1 MPRGTGWPGAVSKGK
16 AGAYNPGR
24 AIALVPLP
32 PDEMNASHA
41 PDAVAP
47 GSLRAWAVAARP
59 KTLWIAAI
67 PVAVATGLAHL
78 HGATILGWVTALAL
92 AGSLL
97 VQVLSNLQND
107 VGYTARGL
115 ETGARVGLPRATARG
130 WLTPQA
136 VRRAIVLGVVLS
148 ALICVPLVL
157 HRGWVPAAIGL
168 ASTAGALAY
177 MGGPR
182 PIAYTPFGE
191 ATVFVF
197 FGLVAVL
204 GTYYLHVGAVVPDA
218 WLAGGAVGAHAAAV
232 LAVNNHRDYEHDA
245 RTGRRTFAATFGPG
259 ASSALYAAATWLPF
273 VIVAAMA
280 AGRASPGLAAP
291 LVLVPW
297 AARLHRDFGRATGI
311 AFNEILFRTV
321 KLELAFG
328 LAFTVGAVGQR
339 FFAGG

>member
-1 MPRGTGWPGAVSKGK
+1 
-16 AGAYNPGR
+16 
-24 AIALVPLP
+24 
-32 PDEMNASHA
+32 
-41 PDAVAP
+41 
-47 GSLRAWAVAARP
+47 VAARP

-67 PVAVATGLAHL
+67 PVAVATGLAYL
-78 HGATILGWVTALAL
+78 DGAPILGWVTALAL
-92 AGSLL
+92 AGSLV

-115 ETGARVGLPRATARG
+115 ETGGRVGLPRATAKG

-148 ALICVPLVL
+148 AIICVPLVL

-168 ASTAGALAY
+168 VSTAGALAY

-191 ATVFVF
+191 ATVFAF

-204 GTYYLHVGAVVPDA
+204 GTYYLHAGTVVPGA
-218 WLAGGAVGAHAAAV
+218 WLAGAAVGSHAAAV
-232 LAVNNHRDYEHDA
+232 LAVNNHRDHEHDA
-245 RTGRRTFAATFGPG
+245 RTGRRTFAAMFGPR
-259 ASSALYAAATWLPF
+259 ASSVLFAAAIWLPF
-273 VIVAAMA
+273 GIVAAMA
-280 AGRASPGLAAP
+280 AMRASPGLAAP
-291 LVLVPW
+291 LALVPW
-297 AARLHRDFGRATGI
+297 AARLQRDFGRASGP

-328 LAFTVGAVGQR
+328 LAFTAGAVAQR
-339 FFAGG
+339 MILGG

>member
-1 MPRGTGWPGAVSKGK
+1 MPASP
-16 AGAYNPGR
+16 
-24 AIALVPLP
+24 LVAEDRVL
-32 PDEMNASHA
+32 
-41 PDAVAP
+41 P

-67 PVAVATGLAHL
+67 PVAVATGLAYL

-107 VGYTARGL
+107 VGYVARGL
-115 ETGARVGLPRATARG
+115 ETGGRVGLPRATARG

-136 VRRAIVLGVVLS
+136 VRRAIVAGVAVS
-148 ALICVPLVL
+148 ALICVPLVA
-157 HRGWVPAAIGL
+157 HAGWIPAAIGV

-177 MGGPR
+177 MGGPK
-182 PIAYTPFGE
+182 PIAYTPLGE

-204 GTYYLHVGAVVPDA
+204 GTYFLHTFSTSPDA
-218 WLAGGAVGAHAAAV
+218 WLAGAAVGAHAAAV
-232 LAVNNHRDYEHDA
+232 LAVNNHRDHAHDA

-259 ASSALYAAATWLPF
+259 ASSALYTFALWLPF
-273 VIVAAMA
+273 AIVAGLA
-280 AGRASPGLAAP
+280 AWRGHAGLAAP
-291 LVLVPW
+291 LALMPW
-297 AARLHRDFGRATGI
+297 AARLQRDFAAASGAG
-311 AFNEILFRTV
+311 FNEVLFRTV

-328 LAFTVGAVGQR
+328 LAFTAGAVGQR
-339 FFAGG
+339 LAAGA

>member
-1 MPRGTGWPGAVSKGK
+1 MP
-16 AGAYNPGR
+16 
-24 AIALVPLP
+24 
-32 PDEMNASHA
+32 ASPFAA
-41 PDAVAP
+41 PDSVAP

-67 PVAVATGLAHL
+67 PVAVATGLAWL
-78 HGATILGWVTALAL
+78 HGAPILGWVTALAL
-92 AGSLL
+92 AGSLV

-115 ETGARVGLPRATARG
+115 ETGGRVGLPRATAKG

-136 VRRAIVLGVVLS
+136 VRRAIGAGIVAS
-148 ALICVPLVL
+148 ALICVPLVA
-157 HRGWVPAAIGL
+157 HAGWIPAAIGL
-168 ASTAGALAY
+168 VSTAGALAY

-204 GTYYLHVGAVVPDA
+204 GTYYLHAGTVVPDA
-218 WLAGGAVGAHAAAV
+218 WLAGAAVGAHASAV
-232 LAVNNHRDYEHDA
+232 LAVNNHRDHDHDA
-245 RTGRRTFAATFGPG
+245 RTGRRTFAATFGPN
-259 ASSALYAAATWLPF
+259 ASAVLYAAAIWLPF
-273 VIVAAMA
+273 AIVAALA
-280 AGRASPGLAAP
+280 VLRGSPGLAAP

-297 AARLHRDFGRATGI
+297 AARLQRDFGSASGL
-311 AFNEILFRTV
+311 AYNAILFRTV

-328 LAFTVGAVGQR
+328 LAFTAGAVAQR
-339 FFAGG
+339 LLFAA

>member
-1 MPRGTGWPGAVSKGK
+1 MPASP
-16 AGAYNPGR
+16 Y
-24 AIALVPLP
+24 AIAEDVP
-32 PDEMNASHA
+32 
-41 PDAVAP
+41 P

-67 PVAVATGLAHL
+67 PVAVATGLAYL
-78 HGATILGWVTALAL
+78 HGWPILGWVTALAL

-115 ETGARVGLPRATARG
+115 ETGGRVGLPRATARG

-136 VRRAIVLGVVLS
+136 VRRAIGAGVILS

-177 MGGPR
+177 MGGPK

-204 GTYYLHVGAVVPDA
+204 GTYYLHAGTVVADA
-218 WLAGGAVGAHAAAV
+218 WLAGAAVGAHAAAV
-232 LAVNNHRDYEHDA
+232 LAVNNHRDHEHDA
-245 RTGRRTFAATFGPG
+245 RTGRRTFAATFGAR
-259 ASSALYAAATWLPF
+259 ASSALHAAAIWLPF
-273 VIVAAMA
+273 AIVAAMA
-280 AGRASPGLAAP
+280 AARASPGLALP
-291 LVLVPW
+291 LLLVPW
-297 AARLHRDFGRATGI
+297 AARLQRDFGRATGL
-311 AFNEILFRTV
+311 AFNAILFRTV
-321 KLELAFG
+321 KLELTFG
-328 LAFTVGAVGQR
+328 LAFTAGAVAQR
-339 FFAGG
+339 LLASS